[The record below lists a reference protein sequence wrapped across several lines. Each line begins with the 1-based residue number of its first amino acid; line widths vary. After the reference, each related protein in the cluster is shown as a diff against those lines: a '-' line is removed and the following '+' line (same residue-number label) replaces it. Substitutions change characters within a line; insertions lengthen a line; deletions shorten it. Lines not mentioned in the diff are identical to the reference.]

1 MPDPGVIRD
10 NKAFGAKNN
19 YAGFAGFLGGGSQPK
34 ISTTTPANKI
44 QSNQFTAG
52 RHTMDP
58 GQRGGSSSIAARNQ
72 SSGYTRDPGQRG
84 GLPRRSPKLQQPVLS
99 DLLNRNPGYQQ
110 PQDLLNRNPG
120 VFPKAPLSNTNTI
133 PKLPTPASDPSK
145 RGMDV
150 GRQSASAGMAG
161 FNPNVGSAMPKPA
174 APVQAP
180 RRDAS
185 SGLAGFNPNVGGP
198 TVQASAP
205 SMWAQNQ
212 QMPAGGSEQWDSMQA
227 MVEREFGTG
236 QDIYNPTYD
245 EQRFPTIVPPV
256 DSADIKF
263 MPSADGTPSSYDLTA
278 PNNEGLLG
286 YQAPVA
292 MPTDPLGV
300 DFDMGML
307 EEALAVQEP
316 PVMPPMGGIP
326 DMGVDYGGAP
336 VGGNTGNLG
345 TFDPFANQ
353 EYLQFGSELAGLEN
367 QEGMV
372 DESRAF
378 WDISQDRKWDEIMR
392 QIPGLFNQRGMAD
405 SGLLNRANALSLG
418 DREFETS
425 LRDWMDENQKSSIN
439 RGQMAAE
446 QGLMQSQLQNMF
458 DMFGSGAIT
467 PMNQPTVDQM
477 DPMGVFNQTAD
488 AIAQGPSNYYGTNP
502 NMGQLNAFNTFTADN
517 PLLYGSQDQKDALSR
532 LFASN
537 AGMI

>member
-10 NKAFGAKNN
+10 QKARNN
-19 YAGFAGFLGGGSQPK
+19 YAGFAGFLGGGSKPK

-44 QSNQFTAG
+44 QSSQFTAG
-52 RHTMDP
+52 HTMDP
-58 GQRGGSSSIAARNQ
+58 GQRGGTSRT
-72 SSGYTRDPGQRG
+72 GGVRGTTLDPGQRG
-84 GLPRRSPKLQQPVLS
+84 GLPSKPNTPPMWKG
-99 DLLNRNPGYQQ
+99 GYS
-110 PQDLLNRNPG
+110 G
-120 VFPKAPLSNTNTI
+120 SFPKAPTSTKRYPYDAGLVNQSLANSGTV
-133 PKLPTPASDPSK
+133 SDPSK
-145 RGMDV
+145 RGTSI
-150 GRQSASAGMAG
+150 GTRSASAGMAG

-198 TVQASAP
+198 KTTVQASAP

-227 MVEREFGTG
+227 MVEREFGAG

-256 DSADIKF
+256 VDSADIKF
-263 MPSADGTPSSYDLTA
+263 MPGADGAPSSYDLGA

-292 MPTDPLGV
+292 TPTDPLGV

-307 EEALAVQEP
+307 EEALAVQPP

-326 DMGVDYGGAP
+326 DVGGDYGGSGF
-336 VGGNTGNLG
+336 GGGTGNLG
-345 TFDPFANQ
+345 TFDPFASD
-353 EYLQFGSELAGLEN
+353 EYLQFGSDLAGLEN

-378 WDISQDRKWDEIMR
+378 WDISQDRKWDEVMR

-425 LRDWMDENQKSSIN
+425 LRDWMDENQKSAIN

-446 QGLMQSQLQNMF
+446 QGLMRSQLQNMF

-467 PMNQPTVDQM
+467 PMNQPTMNQM

-502 NMGQLNAFNTFTADN
+502 TMDQLNAFNAGT
-517 PLLYGSQDQKDALSR
+517 GGMSVDQKDALSR

>member
-10 NKAFGAKNN
+10 QKARNN
-19 YAGFAGFLGGGSQPK
+19 YAGFANFLGGGSKPK

-58 GQRGGSSSIAARNQ
+58 GQRGGKPRIDTTSRRVPNPASVVKPI
-72 SSGYTRDPGQRG
+72 SSG
-84 GLPRRSPKLQQPVLS
+84 VLS
-99 DLLNRNPGYQQ
+99 D
-110 PQDLLNRNPG
+110 
-120 VFPKAPLSNTNTI
+120 
-133 PKLPTPASDPSK
+133 PSR

-198 TVQASAP
+198 KTTVQASAP

-245 EQRFPTIVPPV
+245 EQRFPTIVPPVV

-425 LRDWMDENQKSSIN
+425 LRDWMDENQKSAIN

-467 PMNQPTVDQM
+467 PMNQPTMNQM

-502 NMGQLNAFNTFTADN
+502 NMGQLNAFNAGTA
-517 PLLYGSQDQKDALSR
+517 GMSTDQKDALSR